1 MVVVQSGI
9 QIAVFQFT
17 EDVLFEAL
25 MVYVLLPWGGE
36 RTNMWLPRKKSE
48 HKNVAGLYF
57 ITLVK

>member
-36 RTNMWLPRKKSE
+36 RTNMWLPRKK
-48 HKNVAGLYF
+48 KWA
-57 ITLVK
+57 